1 MRTIV
6 LGAGI
11 AGTLTAYHLLRE
23 GHEVTVVDRQPGAGM
38 ETSFANGGFM
48 ASSQTEPWAAPG
60 VPLKLLKWLGRE
72 DAPLLLRPSAVP
84 QMWRW
89 GLRFLANCTEARA
102 LVSGERSFKLAHYS
116 IAVMKQVRDD
126 TQVAYDEVIKG
137 CIRVYSSAEA
147 IDAAAHF
154 YAKLAPLGLNYRVL
168 DAAGCVAIEPAL
180 GPSAAKFVGGLFFP
194 DEESGDCHKFTQ
206 AIASVCQQGG
216 AAFHYGTNVLA
227 LEASDGAISAIITD
241 QGRLAADRY
250 VLALGSYSPLLVRPL
265 GIRLP
270 IIPVKGYSIT
280 APAASWPG
288 ALTVP
293 IADDERKFGL
303 SRFGDRVRASGSAEI
318 AGYDMTPNGAR
329 TNSILK
335 SATDLFPGFANCLDP
350 ATNRVWCGLRPMT
363 PDDPPILGASPYR
376 NLFLNTGHGHMG
388 WTFGCGAG
396 KAVAA
401 LVAGKTPD
409 IDLTGY
415 ALDRFARHRQLESD

>member
-48 ASSQTEPWAAPG
+48 ASSQAEPWAAPG
-60 VPLKLLKWLGRE
+60 VPLKILKWLGHE
-72 DAPLLLRPSAVP
+72 DAPLLLRPSVVP

-102 LVSGERSFKLAHYS
+102 LASGERSFKLAHYS
-116 IAVMKQVRDD
+116 IAVLKEVRED
-126 TQVAYDEVIKG
+126 TQIAYDEVIKG
-137 CIRVYSSAEA
+137 CIRVYGSAEA
-147 IDAAAHF
+147 IDAAAQF

-180 GPSAAKFVGGLFFP
+180 GPSAAKFAGGLFFP

-216 AAFHYGTNVLA
+216 VAFRYGTNVMA
-227 LEASDGAISAIITD
+227 LEASGGAISGIVTD
-241 QGRLAADRY
+241 KGRLAADRY
-250 VLALGSYSPLLVRPL
+250 VLALGSYSPLLVSPL

-280 APAASWPG
+280 VPAASWPG

-303 SRFGDRVRASGSAEI
+303 VRPSPDDAGRSAHPRRVALSQPFPQHRPRSHGLDLRLRRRQGRRCGRRRQDAGHRADRVRARPLFEVSRPKHPRAPQG
-318 AGYDMTPNGAR
+318 GA
-329 TNSILK
+329 T
-335 SATDLFPGFANCLDP
+335 
-350 ATNRVWCGLRPMT
+350 
-363 PDDPPILGASPYR
+363 
-376 NLFLNTGHGHMG
+376 
-388 WTFGCGAG
+388 
-396 KAVAA
+396 
-401 LVAGKTPD
+401 
-409 IDLTGY
+409 
-415 ALDRFARHRQLESD
+415 